1 MKEFKFHWAW
11 VILGVCFVDLFV
23 NYSIRLGFGVIL
35 PEMIRELNLTRTQ
48 GGNIFNAYLAIYMIL
63 TPFVG
68 NLTDRYGAR
77 RIIASF
83 GALLGG
89 GALLMGTAE
98 SFTSA
103 CLYYAMVGA
112 GASAMWTPV
121 LVLVQRWF
129 APRKRG
135 LALGILSTGYGLGF
149 ATMGWIFPKIVEGYS
164 WREAWYLLG
173 GGALAMIAI
182 NAFLLR
188 SSPEDRGL
196 APWPEKEEVLPTA
209 PPSQDSLS
217 RVKEVFSSSQFW
229 LIGCSY
235 LLAACALYMVTTYM
249 VDYAHNELG
258 LSLERASLLATVHGL
273 SQVAGVLIV
282 PPLSD
287 KFGRRRTL
295 MASNLL
301 ISMAIV
307 GIATSGSSIPALYG
321 SVALLGSLY
330 GSTWPLYGACGGDY
344 FRKEAMGTAIGAWTP
359 FYGCGAIM
367 AHLIAG
373 TLRDKLGSFETAFF
387 LAVGSAIFSS
397 CLLWVAGEPKTQR

>member
-1 MKEFKFHWAW
+1 MKEFRFHWAW

-35 PEMIRELNLTRTQ
+35 PEMIKELNLTRTQ
-48 GGNIFNAYLAIYMIL
+48 GGNIFNSYLAIYMIL

-89 GALLMGTAE
+89 GAVLMGTAE
-98 SFTSA
+98 SFTAA

-173 GGALAMIAI
+173 GGALAMISV
-182 NAFLLR
+182 NALLLR

-196 APWPEKEEVLPTA
+196 VPWPGKGDVLPSA
-209 PPSQDSLS
+209 PPSRDGSS
-217 RVKEVFSSSQFW
+217 RVREVFANSQFW
-229 LIGCSY
+229 LIGSSY
-235 LLAACALYMVTTYM
+235 FLAACALYMVTTYM

-258 LSLERASLLATVHGL
+258 LSLEKASFLATVHGL
-273 SQVAGVLIV
+273 SQAAGVLIV

-287 KFGRRRTL
+287 KFGRRKTL
-295 MASNLL
+295 MASNIL
-301 ISMAIV
+301 ISVAIL
-307 GIATSGSSIPALYG
+307 GIAASGSSIPALYG

-344 FRKEAMGTAIGAWTP
+344 FRKETMGTAIGGWTP
-359 FYGCGAIM
+359 FYGSGAIV
-367 AHLIAG
+367 AHLVAG
-373 TLRDKLGSFETAFF
+373 TLRDNLGSFETAFF

-397 CLLWVAGEPKTQR
+397 FLLWVAGEPKTRK